1 MRHFF
6 LKVIFKAV
14 GGVKGEEGA
23 RGWGCITAKPIIIDP
38 SCRVSFSKQFFALN
52 SLKKVTNL

>member
-14 GGVKGEEGA
+14 GGVKGEEG
-23 RGWGCITAKPIIIDP
+23 GTG
-38 SCRVSFSKQFFALN
+38 VGVYNSK
-52 SLKKVTNL
+52 TNYHRPLM